1 MDPFRVFCAICQH
14 PCSLASP
21 MLNLKLCCT
30 RHFVFSYFA
39 AMKYKHLF
47 FDLDHTLWDF
57 DTNAKQTLQDLY
69 ETLNLKA
76 RGVDDFEHFYN
87 RYLEHNAKLW
97 ARYRNGFIKQAELR
111 VKRMQLT
118 LLDFKIG
125 DAPLAGEM
133 STRFL
138 ELLPARNALFPY
150 ATEILQYLA
159 GKNYQ
164 LHLITNGFEEIQ
176 HHKINNSGIDHYFD
190 KVITSEGSNSLKPNK
205 AIFDFALNATNAKK
219 EESIML
225 GDDLEADIMG
235 AANAGLDQVYINHI
249 NKAGDFKPTYT
260 VYSLKELET
269 IF

>member
-1 MDPFRVFCAICQH
+1 
-14 PCSLASP
+14 
-21 MLNLKLCCT
+21 
-30 RHFVFSYFA
+30 
-39 AMKYKHLF
+39 MKYKHLF

-69 ETLNLKA
+69 ETLALEKK
-76 RGVDDFEHFYN
+76 GVHDFEQFYR

-111 VKRMQLT
+111 VKRMQLA

-125 DAPLAGEM
+125 DAPLAQQM
-133 STRFL
+133 SQRFL
-138 ELLPARNALFPY
+138 ELLPTRNALFPY
-150 ATEILQYLA
+150 AAEILEYLT

-176 HHKINNSGIDHYFD
+176 HHKINNSGIHHYFD
-190 KVITSEGSNSLKPNK
+190 KVVTSEGSNSLKPNK
-205 AIFDFALNATNAKK
+205 AIFDYALDAAGAKK

-249 NKAGDFKPTYT
+249 NKTPDFKPTYT
-260 VYSLKELET
+260 VYSLKELEA